1 MIDID
6 YLEPIWSDAIYLLHP
21 NKSGYMFTQPA
32 IGVEVTE
39 ELYNEGYREITGV
52 DSDQNAIIS
61 TNPSDFSVKY
71 ADAKTKYEELVKNY
85 KSQAYARSRKSEYPD
100 WGTQLDYIYHNGLEK
115 WKSDIVDPVK
125 AKYPKPS

>member
-1 MIDID
+1 MINID